1 MDEEGVSTA
10 STPST
15 TSTPSISTPESP
27 PMHGTKMR
35 PFKEKNY
42 SSSRER
48 KRPSVFQ
55 GDGLDAFIENYCS
68 GDGSWNRETL
78 DTLPPPSPIERY
90 EQDKEVSWQ
99 MSGDDDVARDSKEER
114 EE

>member
-1 MDEEGVSTA
+1 
-10 STPST
+10 
-15 TSTPSISTPESP
+15 
-27 PMHGTKMR
+27 MR

>member
-1 MDEEGVSTA
+1 MG
-10 STPST
+10 
-15 TSTPSISTPESP
+15 
-27 PMHGTKMR
+27 
-35 PFKEKNY
+35 PFKGNNY

-68 GDGSWNRETL
+68 GDGSRNRETL
-78 DTLPPPSPIERY
+78 DTLSPPSPIERY
-90 EQDKEVSWQ
+90 KQDEEVPWQ
-99 MSGDDDVARDSKEER
+99 MSGDGDVARESRRER